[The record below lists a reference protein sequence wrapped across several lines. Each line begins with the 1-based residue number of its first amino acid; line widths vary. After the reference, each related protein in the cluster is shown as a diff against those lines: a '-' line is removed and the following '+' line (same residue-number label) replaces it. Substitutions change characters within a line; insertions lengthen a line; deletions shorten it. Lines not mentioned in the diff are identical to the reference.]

1 MSLPPLKEGQDIS
14 HKNGAL
20 PIRRRAI
27 FVYAGINHSHS
38 IVEGG
43 LEEMS

>member
-20 PIRRRAI
+20 LNGQRAI

-43 LEEMS
+43 LEEIS